1 MIKKFLATTAVAA
14 SIVGVS
20 AMAAPQAMA
29 VGDGRGTST
38 ANGNGA
44 EQAFGN
50 SSTEGDMA
58 PQLSLIDGTL
68 NKPCIGIPIDANL
81 QSIVALVNVGI
92 LQDVLSSPQKQQCVE
107 NSTQSKGDEPLSHII
122 DKLPL
127 LSENGVNNS

>member
-44 EQAFGN
+44 GQAFGN
-50 SSTEGDMA
+50 SDTEGDMS
-58 PQLSLIDGTL
+58 PQLSLIQGTL
-68 NKPCIGIPIDANL
+68 NKPCIGIPITNV
-81 QSIVALVNVGI
+81 QNIVALVNVGV
-92 LQDVLSSPQKQQCVE
+92 QDILSSDQNQQCVE
-107 NSTQSKGDEPLSHII
+107 NSTESQGDQALSHII

>member
-14 SIVGVS
+14 SVVGVS

-44 EQAFGN
+44 GQAFGN

-58 PQLSLIDGTL
+58 PQLSLIEGTL
-68 NKPCIGIPIDANL
+68 NKPCIGIPIENV
-81 QSIVALVNVGI
+81 QNIVGLVNVG
-92 LQDVLSSPQKQQCVE
+92 LQDIVSSDQKQQCVE
-107 NSTQSKGDEPLSHII
+107 NSTETQGDQPLSHII

>member
-44 EQAFGN
+44 GQAFGN
-50 SSTEGDMA
+50 SDTEGDMS
-58 PQLSLIDGTL
+58 PQLSLIEGTL
-68 NKPCIGIPIDANL
+68 NKPCIGIPITNV
-81 QSIVALVNVGI
+81 QNIVALVNIGV
-92 LQDVLSSPQKQQCVE
+92 QDILSSDQNQQCVE
-107 NSTQSKGDEPLSHII
+107 NSTETQGDQPLSHII